1 MRNLEHTT
9 DAGSVIPHS
18 ALRTPHSA
26 LPPLVILS
34 GPSGAGKTTV
44 VAEVLRQSRF
54 PLRRAIT
61 ATTRKPRPGEKPG
74 EDYHFW
80 PRERFEAAVAG
91 GELLEYA
98 VVHGHDYYGTPRTE
112 VDGPRSAG
120 VGVLL
125 VIDVQGAEQVRRK
138 YPADHVSVFLNV
150 PSLGRTRTRPR
161 RRVRRTGGERRRAG
175 RRAGTVAD
183 HRRPIHPTR
192 DHTVLD
198 ELKEEEIVN
207 KVGGRFKLSTL
218 IQKRMVALNT
228 GAPPLVNINTTDKL
242 QIVVQEILQD
252 KIYLD
257 MTGNLQTEGGEYN
270 PDLLSGI
277 GED

>member
-1 MRNLEHTT
+1 MRT
-9 DAGSVIPHS
+9 DS
-18 ALRTPHSA
+18 TP

-44 VAEVLRQSRF
+44 VAELLRQSRF

-61 ATTRKPRPGEKPG
+61 ATTRKERPGEKPG

-80 PRERFEAAVAG
+80 PRERFEAAIAG

-138 YPADHVSVFLNV
+138 YPDDHVSVFLHV
-150 PSLGRTRTRPR
+150 PNLGEL
-161 RRVRRTGGERRRAG
+161 ERRLRARGTESEERIARRLAEAERELARAG
-175 RRAGTVAD
+175 EFGEHVVNDVVPDAVR
-183 HRRPIHPTR
+183 
-192 DHTVLD
+192 
-198 ELKEEEIVN
+198 ELLRIIED
-207 KVGGRFKLSTL
+207 RFTQRGITPCST
-218 IQKRMVALNT
+218 N
-228 GAPPLVNINTTDKL
+228 
-242 QIVVQEILQD
+242 
-252 KIYLD
+252 
-257 MTGNLQTEGGEYN
+257 
-270 PDLLSGI
+270 
-277 GED
+277 